1 MNVNII
7 ELTGLMLTAEQMRI
21 RAELL
26 LNDPKVRREF
36 RHEVRKMHTQA
47 LSFHHYI
54 KRLEIFDDATLADL
68 YELSSQMGEQ
78 ADEGL
83 AVMFADSKI

>member
-1 MNVNII
+1 
-7 ELTGLMLTAEQMRI
+7 
-21 RAELL
+21 
-26 LNDPKVRREF
+26 
-36 RHEVRKMHTQA
+36 MHTQA